1 MSMTHLVCF
10 VLVMPDV
17 VFPRLSLMEIMRVA
31 FIPGEPTLPPARIWV
46 YCVTTLTKVV
56 CLAMQ
61 MLDRK
66 PADEPVMTV
75 EEEAIDYE
83 A

>member
-1 MSMTHLVCF
+1 
-10 VLVMPDV
+10 
-17 VFPRLSLMEIMRVA
+17 
-31 FIPGEPTLPPARIWV
+31 
-46 YCVTTLTKVV
+46 
-56 CLAMQ
+56 MQ

>member
-1 MSMTHLVCF
+1 
-10 VLVMPDV
+10 
-17 VFPRLSLMEIMRVA
+17 
-31 FIPGEPTLPPARIWV
+31 
-46 YCVTTLTKVV
+46 
-56 CLAMQ
+56 MQ

-66 PADEPVMTV
+66 PADEPMMTV